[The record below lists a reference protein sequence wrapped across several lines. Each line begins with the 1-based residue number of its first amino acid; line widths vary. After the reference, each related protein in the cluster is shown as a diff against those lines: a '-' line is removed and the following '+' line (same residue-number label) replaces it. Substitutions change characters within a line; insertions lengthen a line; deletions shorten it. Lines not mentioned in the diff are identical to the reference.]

1 MMRAILLLVFVSLV
15 ALPVASQVPDDVLIV
30 PGVRVG
36 KWTLEMTI
44 DDLTRMNG
52 QGSSIVSLTSP
63 LYVGSITRV
72 AWTTNSLTAFTRDR
86 RKIEAL
92 CIDEGAFRTEK
103 IIQIGSSTRSS
114 VIAAYGNPTAVIASS
129 PTTAFLV
136 YDEIG
141 VSFRIATERVDSIC
155 VFRTRTGASIW
166 RSQATTP
173 TPTPTPTAT
182 PRNGY

>member
-1 MMRAILLLVFVSLV
+1 MMRAIVFVFFLSLSPLTT
-15 ALPVASQVPDDVLIV
+15 AAQVSDDLLIV
-30 PGVRVG
+30 PGVRIG
-36 KWTLEMTI
+36 KWTLEMSI
-44 DDLTRMNG
+44 EDLTRMNG
-52 QGSSIVSLTSP
+52 LGSSTVPPTSP
-63 LYVGSITRV
+63 LYVGAITRV
-72 AWTTNSLTAFTRDR
+72 TWTTNPLTAFTRDQ

-114 VIAAYGNPTAVIASS
+114 VIAAYRNPTVVIALS

-141 VSFRIATERVDSIC
+141 ASFRIANERVDSMC
-155 VFRTRTGASIW
+155 VFRTRTAATIW

-173 TPTPTPTAT
+173 TPTPTAT